1 MRDASDGIRAD
12 AQNALDNP
20 SKTKAGN
27 RQILM
32 TEEVKAAF
40 REERRCQE
48 SNGRRCKIMVD
59 GYTNF
64 IFINRFGNLQHQG
77 TLNKAIRRIV
87 RDCNDMQLS
96 KGRKNPVL
104 LPSFFCHSLRHT
116 FTTRLVESGI
126 NIKVIQELC
135 GKNETAEAGVGTNVD
150 R

>member
-64 IFINRFGNLQHQG
+64 IFINRFGNLQH
-77 TLNKAIRRIV
+77 
-87 RDCNDMQLS
+87 
-96 KGRKNPVL
+96 
-104 LPSFFCHSLRHT
+104 
-116 FTTRLVESGI
+116 
-126 NIKVIQELC
+126 
-135 GKNETAEAGVGTNVD
+135 
-150 R
+150 